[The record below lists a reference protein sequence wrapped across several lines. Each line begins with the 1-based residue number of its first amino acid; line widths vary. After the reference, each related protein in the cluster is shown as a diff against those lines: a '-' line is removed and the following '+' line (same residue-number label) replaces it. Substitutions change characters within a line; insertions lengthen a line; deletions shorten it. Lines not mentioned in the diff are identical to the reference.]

1 MNIFKKALKLIFIQL
16 PLVPF
21 VAAAATASSSAPGID
36 LSITSLFG
44 ILSGLACWMSRFV
57 IIIMTIVI
65 IWYGLQFLLSRGNPK
80 AFEDAK
86 QERLDNG
93 IAVRAYGH
101 NSDNDKK
108 VVLVTAIMDTAK
120 AFAYYKSDMLKKR
133 RAESGVIGEPERFLY
148 RVVQR
153 Y

>member
-86 QERLDNG
+86 KSLWYG
-93 IAVRAYGH
+93 IIGIV
-101 NSDNDKK
+101 
-108 VVLVTAIMDTAK
+108 VVLGAYTIIATVGNAVEAAGGNGGQVHWTNFLPIDCTNYNAVTG
-120 AFAYYKSDMLKKR
+120 SSL
-133 RAESGVIGEPERFLY
+133 P
-148 RVVQR
+148 
-153 Y
+153 